1 MATTLQLKCWN
12 SMHIHNNSVLHYLC
26 NTAVGLLI
34 YFKARAFKSKAKPEN
49 PKAKK
54 FGIKAKD

>member
-1 MATTLQLKCWN
+1 M
-12 SMHIHNNSVLHYLC
+12 
-26 NTAVGLLI
+26 AVGLLI
-34 YFKARAFKSKAKPEN
+34 YFKARAFKAHPEN

>member
-1 MATTLQLKCWN
+1 
-12 SMHIHNNSVLHYLC
+12 MHIHNNSVLHYLC